1 MKAAA
6 LISALE
12 IFQDSVFCLKKSCTW
27 SRIGPHQFLQWGTA
41 RPSGGLDC
49 STWSSNCLRNT
60 TSCQK
65 AGSGRWRQ
73 SYHGYISLG
82 FQIGSA
88 MQQIASSEDQ
98 WNYWST
104 QSDVFS
110 SPYVGHFGVL
120 DLGVALE
127 RQSPVGSQV
136 GIQGWKVVV
145 DPESLGQLPWQ
156 WCFAPVLLKHYR
168 KVYVQDFGL
177 DVTDYLCQICVFSQ
191 WRIIWDDCAVA
202 VPWQQES

>member
-12 IFQDSVFCLKKSCTW
+12 IFQDSVSCLKKSCTG

-41 RPSGGLDC
+41 GPSGGLDC
-49 STWSSNCLRNT
+49 STWSSNCLHNT

-65 AGSGRWRQ
+65 AGSGRWGQFYR
-73 SYHGYISLG
+73 GYKFRVSNWFCNATNCI
-82 FQIGSA
+82 IWR
-88 MQQIASSEDQ
+88 Q

-120 DLGVALE
+120 VLGVALE

-156 WCFAPVLLKHYR
+156 WCFTPVLLKHYR

-191 WRIIWDDCAVA
+191 SRIIWDDCTVA